1 MDLPPSRDS
10 GKTVHFGGNIESS
23 GAGGGGSTLRKP
35 PPGAIRLPRSPV
47 SPLPHRL
54 AGSHGRRRSAA
65 ISRSPLRSSR
75 GTTYNDVTPCKTTT
89 PSCARTGRGRSASRC
104 GSAACT
110 TRAPAVVRSVYLLLG
125 PENLGKNSSPTFR
138 ARTAGNTS
146 RSRFSRTG
154 SPPRRG
160 FRTCNPSA
168 LPRQRDATP
177 FPVNRASPAACAAR
191 WRLHVVQRGEPRQ
204 EPRIVGRAKT
214 GVLARVP
221 STPAP
226 LGCRSPGGS
235 GRKGGSWSGGSAI
248 SARRGSR
255 SPRGIGPERRLER
268 SCQVLQ
274 RR

>member
-23 GAGGGGSTLRKP
+23 GAGGGGGGGGEHIAEAATGGDS
-35 PPGAIRLPRSPV
+35 
-47 SPLPHRL
+47 
-54 AGSHGRRRSAA
+54 SAA
-65 ISRSPLRSSR
+65 ITRVPLAAPVSGIPWTPPLRRHFPLSLAFVPWD
-75 GTTYNDVTPCKTTT
+75 DVQRRYTMQDNNAELCPNR
-89 PSCARTGRGRSASRC
+89 ARTVRKPVRFGRLHNPCPGGSPFRVSPFGSRKPREEFESNC
-104 GSAACT
+104 
-110 TRAPAVVRSVYLLLG
+110 
-125 PENLGKNSSPTFR
+125 R

-191 WRLHVVQRGEPRQ
+191 WRLHVQRGEPRQ

-214 GVLARVP
+214 GVL
-221 STPAP
+221 
-226 LGCRSPGGS
+226 
-235 GRKGGSWSGGSAI
+235 
-248 SARRGSR
+248 
-255 SPRGIGPERRLER
+255 PE
-268 SCQVLQ
+268 CQVLQ